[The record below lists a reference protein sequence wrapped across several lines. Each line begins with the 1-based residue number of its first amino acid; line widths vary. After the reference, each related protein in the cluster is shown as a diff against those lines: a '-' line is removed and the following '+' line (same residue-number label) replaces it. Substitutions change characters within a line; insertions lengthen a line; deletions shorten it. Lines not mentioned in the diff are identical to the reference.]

1 MPAYGKGNC
10 QKQNQAFEGRYHLQ
24 CHCDDCCNASVSYCP
39 FPLLHI
45 VAASFSSANAL
56 YSGKVFI
63 FPYDISLGGYDL
75 VFKNAEFWRSYGNT
89 ILYTVVGTLTDVTV
103 IMLCAY
109 PLSRRELPGRNI
121 IMGLLVFTMYFSGG
135 MIPSFLVVRDMGLMD
150 TMWALILPGCLSVYQ
165 MIVARTFI
173 QSTIPREML
182 EAAQIDGCSDAR
194 YFVDIVLPL
203 SKAVIAVTCLFRA
216 VVHWNAYF
224 DAMLY
229 INTRAKIPVQLVLR
243 DILIASDYQTSFN
256 DLGMMDP
263 EAAEAIQRTAEIM
276 KYSLIVVS
284 SAPIMLFYPFAQKYF
299 IQGVMIGSV
308 KG

>member
-1 MPAYGKGNC
+1 MVKSTVKNRIRHS
-10 QKQNQAFEGRYHLQ
+10 KEDTIF
-24 CHCDDCCNASVSYCP
+24 NAIVMTVVTLLFLIVL

>member
-1 MPAYGKGNC
+1 MVKTAAKNSIRRSKEDAVFNGVVMTVVT
-10 QKQNQAFEGRYHLQ
+10 FLFLL
-24 CHCDDCCNASVSYCP
+24 VL

-56 YSGKVFI
+56 YAGKVVLL
-63 FPYDISLGGYDL
+63 PYDVSLGGYDL

-89 ILYTVVGTLTDVTV
+89 ILYTAVGTLTDVFV
-103 IMLCAY
+103 IMICAY

-150 TMWALILPGCLSVYQ
+150 SMWALILPGCLSVYQ

-173 QSTIPREML
+173 QSTIPQEML

-216 VVHWNAYF
+216 VVHWNSYF

-243 DILIASDYQTSFN
+243 DILIASNYQTSFN

-276 KYSLIVVS
+276 KYALIVVS

>member
-1 MPAYGKGNC
+1 MVKATVKN
-10 QKQNQAFEGRYHLQ
+10 RIRHLKE
-24 CHCDDCCNASVSYCP
+24 DTIFNAIVMTVVTLLFLIVL

>member
-1 MPAYGKGNC
+1 MVKATVKNRIRHS
-10 QKQNQAFEGRYHLQ
+10 KEDTIF
-24 CHCDDCCNASVSYCP
+24 NAIVMTVVTLLFLIVL

-63 FPYDISLGGYDL
+63 FPDDISLGGYDL

>member
-1 MPAYGKGNC
+1 MVKATVKNRIRHS
-10 QKQNQAFEGRYHLQ
+10 KEDTIF
-24 CHCDDCCNASVSYCP
+24 NAIVMTVVTLLFLIVL

-299 IQGVMIGSV
+299 MKGVMLGSV

>member
-1 MPAYGKGNC
+1 
-10 QKQNQAFEGRYHLQ
+10 
-24 CHCDDCCNASVSYCP
+24 
-39 FPLLHI
+39 
-45 VAASFSSANAL
+45 
-56 YSGKVFI
+56 
-63 FPYDISLGGYDL
+63 
-75 VFKNAEFWRSYGNT
+75 
-89 ILYTVVGTLTDVTV
+89 
-103 IMLCAY
+103 
-109 PLSRRELPGRNI
+109 
-121 IMGLLVFTMYFSGG
+121 MGLLVFTMYFSGG

-284 SAPIMLFYPFAQKYF
+284 LSLIH
-299 IQGVMIGSV
+299 I
-308 KG
+308 

>member
-1 MPAYGKGNC
+1 M
-10 QKQNQAFEGRYHLQ
+10 
-24 CHCDDCCNASVSYCP
+24 
-39 FPLLHI
+39 
-45 VAASFSSANAL
+45 
-56 YSGKVFI
+56 
-63 FPYDISLGGYDL
+63 
-75 VFKNAEFWRSYGNT
+75 
-89 ILYTVVGTLTDVTV
+89 
-103 IMLCAY
+103 
-109 PLSRRELPGRNI
+109 
-121 IMGLLVFTMYFSGG
+121 
-135 MIPSFLVVRDMGLMD
+135 
-150 TMWALILPGCLSVYQ
+150 
-165 MIVARTFI
+165 
-173 QSTIPREML
+173 
-182 EAAQIDGCSDAR
+182 
-194 YFVDIVLPL
+194 DIVLPL

>member
-1 MPAYGKGNC
+1 MVKATVKNRIRHS
-10 QKQNQAFEGRYHLQ
+10 KEDTIF
-24 CHCDDCCNASVSYCP
+24 NAIVMTVVTLLFLIVL

-63 FPYDISLGGYDL
+63 FPDDISLGGYDL

-284 SAPIMLFYPFAQKYF
+284 TAPILCLYPFVQKYF
-299 IQGVMIGSV
+299 VKGVMIGSV

>member
-1 MPAYGKGNC
+1 MVKATVKNRIRHS
-10 QKQNQAFEGRYHLQ
+10 KEDTIF
-24 CHCDDCCNASVSYCP
+24 NAIVMTVVTLLFLIVL

-150 TMWALILPGCLSVYQ
+150 TRWALILPGCLSVYQ

>member
-1 MPAYGKGNC
+1 MVKATVKNRIRHS
-10 QKQNQAFEGRYHLQ
+10 KEDTIF
-24 CHCDDCCNASVSYCP
+24 NAIVMTVVTLLFLIVL

-299 IQGVMIGSV
+299 VQGVMIGSV

>member
-1 MPAYGKGNC
+1 MVKATVKNRIRHS
-10 QKQNQAFEGRYHLQ
+10 KEDTIF
-24 CHCDDCCNASVSYCP
+24 NAIVMTVVTLLFLIVL

>member
-1 MPAYGKGNC
+1 MVKATVKNRIRHS
-10 QKQNQAFEGRYHLQ
+10 KEDTIF
-24 CHCDDCCNASVSYCP
+24 NAIVMTVVTLLFLIVL

-203 SKAVIAVTCLFRA
+203 SKAVIAITCLFRA

>member
-1 MPAYGKGNC
+1 MVKATVKNRIRHS
-10 QKQNQAFEGRYHLQ
+10 KEDTIF
-24 CHCDDCCNASVSYCP
+24 NAIVMTVVTLLFLIVL

-182 EAAQIDGCSDAR
+182 EAAQIDGCSDTR

>member
-1 MPAYGKGNC
+1 MVKATVKNRIRHS
-10 QKQNQAFEGRYHLQ
+10 KEDTIF
-24 CHCDDCCNASVSYCP
+24 NAIVMTVVTLLFLIVL

-243 DILIASDYQTSFN
+243 DIPIASDYQTSFN

>member
-1 MPAYGKGNC
+1 MVKATVKNRIRHS
-10 QKQNQAFEGRYHLQ
+10 KEDTIFNAFVMTVVTLLFLI
-24 CHCDDCCNASVSYCP
+24 VL

-182 EAAQIDGCSDAR
+182 EAAQIDGCSDTR